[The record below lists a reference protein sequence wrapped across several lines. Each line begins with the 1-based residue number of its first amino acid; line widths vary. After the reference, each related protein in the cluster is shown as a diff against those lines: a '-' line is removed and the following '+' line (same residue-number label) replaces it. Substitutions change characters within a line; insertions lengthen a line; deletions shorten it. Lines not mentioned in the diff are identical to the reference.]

1 MVKDEIQFSGI
12 VFFTGMEQLPDD
24 TVLSLVEI
32 RKWALEQGFVTDPEF
47 QLLLS
52 ERINA
57 LSGYFDPEDKLQI
70 ALAIHSIGSETSYF
84 EYPYLPVKSLIRR
97 AEEVEIYY
105 WRMIPTRWDINRN
118 IIFYGETRFGFVLP
132 GCSEEI
138 CSLSTAKLVV
148 EKFQSL
154 ILDLSNDFKIDEFDD
169 GSREITVNG
178 DVLATFAK
186 EGRYFDINL
195 SRKQY

>member
-1 MVKDEIQFSGI
+1 
-12 VFFTGMEQLPDD
+12 
-24 TVLSLVEI
+24 
-32 RKWALEQGFVTDPEF
+32 
-47 QLLLS
+47 
-52 ERINA
+52 
-57 LSGYFDPEDKLQI
+57 
-70 ALAIHSIGSETSYF
+70 
-84 EYPYLPVKSLIRR
+84 
-97 AEEVEIYY
+97 
-105 WRMIPTRWDINRN
+105 MIPTRWNINRN
-118 IIFYGETRFGFVLP
+118 SIFYGETRFGFVLP